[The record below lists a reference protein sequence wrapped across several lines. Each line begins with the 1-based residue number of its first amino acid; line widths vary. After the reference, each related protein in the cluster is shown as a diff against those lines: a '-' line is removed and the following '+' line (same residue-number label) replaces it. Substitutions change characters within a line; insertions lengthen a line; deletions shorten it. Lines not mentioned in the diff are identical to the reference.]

1 MFFKN
6 YKLKG
11 YSSKDFSFL
20 DLKDEEVEIPFGPE
34 HPGAFGIQRKHH
46 KHEGIDL
53 YCKENDVV
61 LSLTNGKV
69 IDIGKFTGASVGSDW
84 WNETEY
90 IAIEYKNYVIVYG
103 ELIVNSNIKI
113 NDIVSK
119 EQELG
124 RITPILKQNKNNRPI
139 NMLHLE
145 LYDKEHYTEPKE
157 WIDIKP
163 KGLLN
168 PIILL
173 KELDF
178 NKLLSF

>member
-1 MFFKN
+1 MFIKN
-6 YKLKG
+6 YNLVG
-11 YSSKDFSFL
+11 FTNKDFSFEN
-20 DLKDEEVEIPFGPE
+20 LKDYELEIPHGK
-34 HPGAFGIQRKHH
+34 HPGAFGFKRKNHT
-46 KHEGIDL
+46 HEGIDI
-53 YCKENDVV
+53 YCKENDIV

-69 IDIGKFTGASVGSDW
+69 LDINYFTGEVVNSPW
-84 WNETEY
+84 WNNTQY

-124 RITPILKQNKNNRPI
+124 RITPVLKQNKNNRPI

-173 KELDF
+173 KELEF
-178 NKLLSF
+178 NKFLSL